1 MSPEVSAQLVAEL
14 RETPG
19 LVSAYLFGSAAA
31 GLMHRESDLDVAVL
45 LDRAMYPTPRDRFE
59 RRLLLTSALQRA
71 TRRAIDL
78 VVLNDVPP
86 PLARRI
92 MADGVRLLSLD
103 PAKDHAHRRLMLSRA
118 ADLEPFL
125 RRTRAIKLRAIAR

>member
-1 MSPEVSAQLVAEL
+1 MSLEVPEQLVAEL

-31 GLMHRESDLDVAVL
+31 GLLHRESDLDLAVL

-59 RRLLLTSALQRA
+59 RRLQLASALQQA

-92 MADGVRLLSLD
+92 MTDGVRLLSLD
-103 PAKDHAHRRLMLSRA
+103 PAQDHAYRRLTLSRA